1 MAFMRAY
8 VSDHTHRFLVAD
20 TLDEPVM
27 CGPNSIDLPEG
38 TYDEGTYDDVHTMC
52 LEQAIVVCTLFN
64 EYRIDRF
71 EIVEKYWG
79 NLSAPGYMDQTD
91 YVLGDTRADVAAELL
106 NMYFDDL
113 DDNVL
118 DEEEIVDV
126 AFLESLLETEEVL

>member
-20 TLDEPVM
+20 TLEDPVM
-27 CGPNSIDLPEG
+27 CGPNHIDLPEG
-38 TYDEGTYDDVHTMC
+38 TYDEGTYDEGAYDEGTYDKDHTMC
-52 LEQAIVVCTLFN
+52 LEQAIVVCALFN

-106 NMYFDDL
+106 FMHFDGDY
-113 DDNVL
+113 DL
-118 DEEEIVDV
+118 DEEEIADV
-126 AFLESLLETEEVL
+126 AFL